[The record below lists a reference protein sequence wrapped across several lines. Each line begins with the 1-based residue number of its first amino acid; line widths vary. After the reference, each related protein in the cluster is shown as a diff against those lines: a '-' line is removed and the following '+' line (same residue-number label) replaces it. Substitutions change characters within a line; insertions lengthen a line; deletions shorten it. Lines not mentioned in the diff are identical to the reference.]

1 MAQHD
6 YNIANQGFSSFR
18 SDLNNALSAV
28 QTTNSGTSRPTGAV
42 AGQIWLDTTSA
53 TSPTLKYYD
62 GADDISLAT
71 IDHTANTVNWLDS
84 TVSVT
89 GLTTTATGT
98 VLTLSDSSLTSSV
111 NLILQNQKEIRFS
124 ETTANGTNYVGFKA
138 PASLSADKI
147 WILPSADG
155 TAGQFLKT
163 DGAGNLSFDS
173 LSFSTP
179 LAVIGNATSGSEIRL
194 PEDTDNGSNYV
205 AIKAPD
211 TISSN
216 LTLTLPSADGT
227 SGQVLQTNGS
237 GVLSFSSPSSDF
249 VLLATTDASSVASV
263 SFDGYFSATYS
274 HYRIM
279 LRNVVPATSGVKLY
293 MRFRESNA
301 DVTSSDYRYVTNT
314 MYGDGSNFNEGN
326 VAGVVGDS
334 VFFITGR
341 GGDAIGNSVS
351 QGGMGGEIRLIGDP
365 LDTSAIKQIDAYTK
379 GNAPAGYTQ
388 NHRSQG
394 YLNRTPAITG
404 FTLYYS
410 SGNIASGR
418 IQLYG
423 IK

>member
-6 YNIANQGFSSFR
+6 FNIANQSFPSFR
-18 SDLNNALSAV
+18 TDLNNALSAINTS
-28 QTTNSGTSRPTGAV
+28 QSGTSRPSGAV
-42 AGQIWLDTTSA
+42 AGTIWLDTTSA
-53 TSPTLKYYD
+53 TTPTLKYYD

-71 IDHTANTVNWLDS
+71 LDHSANTVNWLDS

-147 WILPSADG
+147 WVLPSADG

-173 LSFSTP
+173 LSFATP
-179 LAVIGNATSGSEIRL
+179 LAVIGNATAGSEIRL

-211 TISSN
+211 TLASN

-237 GVLSFSSPSSDF
+237 GVLSFSSVPTEVKAWVNFNGTGTVAIRGSFNVSSITDNGISNYTVNF
-249 VLLATTDASSVASV
+249 TTAMTDANYSAQCTTGFFGNMSGSAPEHYGKISNFLTTSVRVHCRGATGGGIDEEVVCASV
-263 SFDGYFSATYS
+263 
-274 HYRIM
+274 
-279 LRNVVPATSGVKLY
+279 
-293 MRFRESNA
+293 FR
-301 DVTSSDYRYVTNT
+301 
-314 MYGDGSNFNEGN
+314 
-326 VAGVVGDS
+326 
-334 VFFITGR
+334 
-341 GGDAIGNSVS
+341 
-351 QGGMGGEIRLIGDP
+351 
-365 LDTSAIKQIDAYTK
+365 
-379 GNAPAGYTQ
+379 
-388 NHRSQG
+388 
-394 YLNRTPAITG
+394 
-404 FTLYYS
+404 
-410 SGNIASGR
+410 
-418 IQLYG
+418 
-423 IK
+423 

>member
-1 MAQHD
+1 MAQND
-6 YNIANQGFSSFR
+6 LVIANQSFPSFR
-18 SDLNNALSAV
+18 TDLNSALQAINTSH
-28 QTTNSGTSRPTGAV
+28 SGTSRPSGAV
-42 AGQIWLDTTSA
+42 AGTIWLDTTSA
-53 TSPTLKYYD
+53 TTPTLKYYD

-71 IDHTANTVNWLDS
+71 LDHSANTVNWLDS

-179 LAVIGNATSGSEIRL
+179 LAVIGNATAGSEIRL

-211 TISSN
+211 TIASN

-237 GVLSFSSPSSDF
+237 GVLSFAGVSASAGQVIQVITATDSTERTSTSTSFVTASNTLSVSITPSSASNKIFIIVHSSVQPPNAGDSILTIYRGATDLGSASNKGIVVHTELTENAYSPMCMTILDSPS
-249 VLLATTDASSVASV
+249 T
-263 SFDGYFSATYS
+263 
-274 HYRIM
+274 
-279 LRNVVPATSGVKLY
+279 
-293 MRFRESNA
+293 
-301 DVTSSDYRYVTNT
+301 TSSTTYQVYYRGTNANT
-314 MYGDGSNFNEGN
+314 N
-326 VAGVVGDS
+326 
-334 VFFITGR
+334 
-341 GGDAIGNSVS
+341 
-351 QGGMGGEIRLIGDP
+351 
-365 LDTSAIKQIDAYTK
+365 
-379 GNAPAGYTQ
+379 
-388 NHRSQG
+388 
-394 YLNRTPAITG
+394 YLNR
-404 FTLYYS
+404 
-410 SGNIASGR
+410 N
-418 IQLYG
+418 G
-423 IK
+423 IKASITAFEIKG

>member
-1 MAQHD
+1 MSQND
-6 YNIANQGFSSFR
+6 LVIANQSFPSFR
-18 SDLNNALSAV
+18 TDLNSALQAINTS
-28 QTTNSGTSRPTGAV
+28 QSGTSRPSGAV
-42 AGQIWLDTTSA
+42 AGTIWLDTTSA

-71 IDHTANTVNWLDS
+71 IDHVGNTVNWLDS

-98 VLTLSDSSLTSSV
+98 VLTLSDTSQTSSV

-124 ETTANGTNYVGFKA
+124 ETTANGVNYVGFKA

-194 PEDTDNGSNYV
+194 PEDTDNGANYV

-211 TISSN
+211 TIASN

-237 GVLSFSSPSSDF
+237 GVLSFVSASGSKFGTQLFHVKDERSSGTNGQTLTGNSTY
-249 VLLATTDASSVASV
+249 VTRVINTTATNEITSASVASNV
-263 SFDGYFSATYS
+263 ISLPAGTYFVDGYIQSAGGAFNSEKGRIRNTTDGTTLLVSNGGYS
-274 HYRIM
+274 WTADYIFAP
-279 LRNVVPATSGVKLY
+279 LRFLGRFTISGTKNI
-293 MRFRESNA
+293 EIQW
-301 DVTSSDYRYVTNT
+301 
-314 MYGDGSNFNEGN
+314 
-326 VAGVVGDS
+326 VAGTGTKAAENAGFEIETYLS
-334 VFFITGR
+334 VCFWKI
-341 GGDAIGNSVS
+341 S
-351 QGGMGGEIRLIGDP
+351 
-365 LDTSAIKQIDAYTK
+365 
-379 GNAPAGYTQ
+379 
-388 NHRSQG
+388 
-394 YLNRTPAITG
+394 
-404 FTLYYS
+404 
-410 SGNIASGR
+410 
-418 IQLYG
+418 
-423 IK
+423 